1 MIEQKFRAWDKRTR
15 KMIFKEFH
23 ILGEVTCFDLIRD
36 WCMAEGHGT
45 RKGECSLLR
54 INSIVITRYTGLSD
68 SHNNS
73 FAIEDL
79 LLDEVTGEIYHVQ
92 DGLSAILFENI
103 KTKEIR
109 YFWQLE
115 NPIKLIGNTFE
126 TPELL
131 KVEK

>member
-1 MIEQKFRAWDKRTR
+1 M
-15 KMIFKEFH
+15 
-23 ILGEVTCFDLIRD
+23 
-36 WCMAEGHGT
+36 
-45 RKGECSLLR
+45 
-54 INSIVITRYTGLSD
+54 NSIVITRYTGLSD